1 MNRGELL
8 NPVWTG
14 DPAVTGGFLYETPIH
29 MFDMMR
35 FLFGEVES
43 LHAIGSKHE
52 YSEVD
57 DFSVLLKFANGFH
70 ATLATAADASWM
82 FPFERV
88 EVFCHHATFVTREM
102 ETLVCS
108 TNLEGHFTEQSMQ
121 QLLREEKWGYVQEDR
136 AFVDAVLNGTPP
148 LVTAADGLMSVELVN
163 AVYESVRTNA
173 TIAVRPVSLIA
184 E

>member
-14 DPAVTGGFLYETPIH
+14 DPSITGGFLYETPIH

-43 LHAIGSKHE
+43 LQALGSKHE
-52 YSEVD
+52 YKEID
-57 DFSVLLKFANGFH
+57 AFSVLLKFANGFH
-70 ATLATAADASWM
+70 ATLATAADASWL

-88 EVFCHHATFVTREM
+88 EVFCHHATVVTREM
-102 ETLVCS
+102 ESLVVS

-121 QLLREEKWGYVQEDR
+121 QLPREEKWGYVQEDR
-136 AFVDAVLNGTPP
+136 AFIDSIVHGTAPP
-148 LVTAADGLMSVELVN
+148 VTAFDGLMSVALVH
-163 AVYESVRTNA
+163 AVYESVA
-173 TIAVRPVSLIA
+173 SGKAVAVPVC
-184 E
+184 